1 MLIRAFLLL
10 VLLSCNVS
18 YAALFG
24 DDEAREQINALR
36 KQVKEMEA
44 RIAKMEEAL
53 NSQALLEL
61 YSKVETLE
69 QELGKLNGQIE
80 MLGNDNAL
88 LQKRQRDFYIDLD
101 NRLRQIEQQ
110 SPQKR
115 SPSSHFEP
123 NKGAPGSAAAPS
135 PSPSPSEQAAAAP
148 PLDADTVIPESPS
161 SEAADASAT
170 QDSAAVAANEL
181 TPPGTTESGAYKA
194 AFDLFKNGEY
204 ANAIAQFES
213 FLENYPQSN
222 LAPGA
227 AYWIGNARY
236 ALRDYQLAID
246 AQRKLIS
253 NYPASNKV
261 PDAFLNIASSQLE
274 MGDSKASKQTLENL
288 LAKYPQSDAAKKAK
302 QRLANIK

>member
-10 VLLSCNVS
+10 VLLSSSVS
-18 YAALFG
+18 HAALFG

-36 KQVKEMEA
+36 QQVKEMEA
-44 RIAKMEEAL
+44 RIAKMEQAL

-80 MLGNDNAL
+80 MLSNDNAL

-101 NRLRQIEQQ
+101 NRLRAIEQ
-110 SPQKR
+110 PDKR
-115 SPSSHFEP
+115 
-123 NKGAPGSAAAPS
+123 APS
-135 PSPSPSEQAAAAP
+135 AHPAPKNTPHSMVEPQPEEQRAAAP
-148 PLDADTVIPESPS
+148 P
-161 SEAADASAT
+161 ADAAAEPQYSAGT
-170 QDSAAVAANEL
+170 DSAAAADSVSSAVNEAA
-181 TPPGTTESGAYKA
+181 PADGATENSAYKA
-194 AFDLFKNGEY
+194 AYDLFKNGEY

-213 FLENYPQSN
+213 FLENYPQSS

-246 AQRKLIS
+246 AQKKLIS
-253 NYPASNKV
+253 KYPTSNKV
-261 PDAFLNIASSQLE
+261 PDAYLNIATSQLE
-274 MGDSKASKQTLENL
+274 MGDSKASKHTLESI

>member
-115 SPSSHFEP
+115 SPSSHLEP
-123 NKGAPGSAAAPS
+123 NKGASGSAAAPS
-135 PSPSPSEQAAAAP
+135 SSPSEQAAAALP
-148 PLDADTVIPESPS
+148 VDADAVLPESTS
-161 SEAADASAT
+161 SEVADASAT

-227 AYWIGNARY
+227 AYWIGNGRY

-253 NYPASNKV
+253 KYPASNKV

>member
-10 VLLSCNVS
+10 VLLSSSVS
-18 YAALFG
+18 HAALFG

-36 KQVKEMEA
+36 QQVKEMEA
-44 RIAKMEEAL
+44 RIAKMEQAL

-80 MLGNDNAL
+80 MLSNDNAV

-101 NRLRQIEQQ
+101 NRLRAIEQ
-110 SPQKR
+110 PDKR
-115 SPSSHFEP
+115 
-123 NKGAPGSAAAPS
+123 APS
-135 PSPSPSEQAAAAP
+135 AHPAPKNTPHSMAEPQPEEQRAAAP
-148 PLDADTVIPESPS
+148 P
-161 SEAADASAT
+161 ADAVAAAEPQYSAGM
-170 QDSAAVAANEL
+170 DSAAAADSVSSAVNEAA
-181 TPPGTTESGAYKA
+181 PADGATENSAYKA
-194 AFDLFKNGEY
+194 AYDLFKNGEY

-213 FLENYPQSN
+213 FLENYPQSS

-236 ALRDYQLAID
+236 AMRDYQLAIA
-246 AQRKLIS
+246 AQKRLIAK
-253 NYPASNKV
+253 YPNSNKV
-261 PDAFLNIASSQLE
+261 PDAYLNIATSQLE
-274 MGDSKASKQTLENL
+274 MGDSKASKQTLESI

>member
-10 VLLSCNVS
+10 VLLSSSVS
-18 YAALFG
+18 HAALFG
-24 DDEAREQINALR
+24 DDEAREQIDALR
-36 KQVKEMEA
+36 KQVKELEA
-44 RIAKMEEAL
+44 RIAKMEETL

-80 MLGNDNAL
+80 MLGNENTL

-110 SPQKR
+110 QPQKR
-115 SPSSHFEP
+115 SPSSHHMEP
-123 NKGAPGSAAAPS
+123 KGAPSSMAAPAVK
-135 PSPSPSEQAAAAP
+135 EQATAQ
-148 PLDADTVIPESPS
+148 
-161 SEAADASAT
+161 AADAVMPETPPSEGAVDSGVTHDAAT
-170 QDSAAVAANEL
+170 AAANEPAPVAAL
-181 TPPGTTESGAYKA
+181 TENDAYKA

-213 FLENYPQSN
+213 FLQSYPQSN

-246 AQRKLIS
+246 AQKRLIS
-253 NYPASNKV
+253 KYPNSNKV

-288 LAKYPQSDAAKKAK
+288 LTKYPQSDAAKKAK

>member
-24 DDEAREQINALR
+24 DDEAREQISALR

-115 SPSSHFEP
+115 SPSSHVEP

-135 PSPSPSEQAAAAP
+135 SPSEQQAAAAP
-148 PLDADTVIPESPS
+148 PLDADTAIPESPS
-161 SEAADASAT
+161 SEAANAAVT
-170 QDSAAVAANEL
+170 QDPGVVAANEL
-181 TPPGTTESGAYKA
+181 MPPGTTESGAYKT

-204 ANAIAQFES
+204 ANAIAQFEG

-253 NYPASNKV
+253 KYPASNKV
-261 PDAFLNIASSQLE
+261 PDALLNIASNQLE

>member
-10 VLLSCNVS
+10 VLLNSNVS
-18 YAALFG
+18 HATLFG
-24 DDEAREQINALR
+24 DDEAREQVNALR

-44 RIAKMEEAL
+44 RIAKMEQAL

-101 NRLRQIEQQ
+101 NRLRAIEQ
-110 SPQKR
+110 PDKR
-115 SPSSHFEP
+115 TPSSHHPTPKSTPHSMIES
-123 NKGAPGSAAAPS
+123 APKERHAAVVPADVAAATES
-135 PSPSPSEQAAAAP
+135 SFAAETDSA
-148 PLDADTVIPESPS
+148 V
-161 SEAADASAT
+161 AADSGP
-170 QDSAAVAANEL
+170 VAANEPAL
-181 TPPGTTESGAYKA
+181 AGATENSAYKGAY
-194 AFDLFKNGEY
+194 DLFKNGEY

-213 FLENYPQSN
+213 FLENYPQSS

-246 AQRKLIS
+246 AQKRLIS
-253 NYPASNKV
+253 KYPGSNKV
-261 PDAFLNIASSQLE
+261 PDAYLNIATSQLE
-274 MGDSKASKQTLENL
+274 MGDSKASKHTLENI

-302 QRLANIK
+302 QRLVNIK

>member
-115 SPSSHFEP
+115 SPSSHLEL

-135 PSPSPSEQAAAAP
+135 SSPSEQAAAAP
-148 PLDADTVIPESPS
+148 PVDADTVIPESTS
-161 SEAADASAT
+161 SEVADASVT
-170 QDSAAVAANEL
+170 QDSGAVAANEL

-222 LAPGA
+222 LSPGA
-227 AYWIGNARY
+227 AYWIGNGRY

-253 NYPASNKV
+253 KYPASNKV

>member
-24 DDEAREQINALR
+24 DDEAREQINELR

-115 SPSSHFEP
+115 SPSSHLEL
-123 NKGAPGSAAAPS
+123 NKGAPGSVAA
-135 PSPSPSEQAAAAP
+135 PSPSEQAAAAAP
-148 PLDADTVIPESPS
+148 PVDADTVIPESPS
-161 SEAADASAT
+161 SEVADVSVT
-170 QDSAAVAANEL
+170 QDSDAVAANEL
-181 TPPGTTESGAYKA
+181 TPPGATESGAYKA
-194 AFDLFKNGEY
+194 ASDLFKNGEY

-253 NYPASNKV
+253 KYPTSNKV
-261 PDAFLNIASSQLE
+261 PDALLNIASSQLE